1 MKGTH
6 LHLHVL
12 GGLTVIIA
20 AIFYANF
27 RGTTLLS
34 DHLDFFHVAELN
46 AITLPKWIHFHL
58 PSVLQTFFIG
68 YVLYS
73 TKYSSSKSLNS
84 AVGALF
90 LASALELFQ
99 LFSLL
104 PGTFDIHDLSAVFLA
119 STFIFF
125 ITPNAPSNQK
135 PSTIKHKKLLHTGL
149 ITSSFL
155 LSMACMEETYECN
168 PTYSICV
175 KPITLTWEELRED
188 ITPEYGNTAVI
199 TVPGKIYVKDKY
211 LFIVDNYRGVHIFDQ
226 TDAQNPMR
234 LVFIPIKGALDIS
247 VKNELMYVNSFTDLA
262 IINYQL
268 ILDGNF
274 DATAISRK
282 NLIFDIP
289 SYYSFFP
296 KGTYLEGKSDKYSD
310 YYQPHN
316 AEESK
321 YPKSGFIIGYIDT
334 DNKEVLYGEFTET
347 NSNQT
352 IGGM

>member
-6 LHLHVL
+6 FQQHIL

-20 AIFYANF
+20 AFFYANF
-27 RGTTLLS
+27 RSTTLLS
-34 DHLDFFHVAELN
+34 GYLDFFHVDELN
-46 AITLPKWIHFHL
+46 AIALPTWIHSHL
-58 PSVLQTFFIG
+58 PSFLQTLFIG
-68 YVLYS
+68 YVLRS
-73 TKYSSSKSLNS
+73 IKYSQNKPSTP
-84 AVGALF
+84 AIGALL
-90 LASALELFQ
+90 LASVLEFLQ
-99 LFSLL
+99 LLSFL
-104 PGTFDIHDLSAVFLA
+104 PGTFDINDVTAVFLA
-119 STFIFF
+119 SLFIFL
-125 ITPNAPSNQK
+125 ITPHASLNQK
-135 PSTIKHKKLLHTGL
+135 THTIKHKKLLHTGL

-155 LSMACMEETYECN
+155 LSMACMEEIDECN

-188 ITPEYGNTAVI
+188 INPEYGNTAVI
-199 TVPGKIYVKDKY
+199 TVPGKIHVKDKY

-226 TDAQNPMR
+226 TDPQNPMR

-247 VKNELMYVNSFTDLA
+247 VNNELMYVNSFTDLT

-274 DATAISRK
+274 DVTAISRK

-334 DNKEVLYGEFTET
+334 DNQEVLYGEFTET
-347 NSNQT
+347 SSNQT
-352 IGGM
+352 KGGM